1 MWLILRVQGE
11 MDAQNAIQAA
21 VDVAQQMIDGRLE
34 KKKADDL
41 QELEKKHEEE
51 QKLIEEAETRVQDQI
66 QKKLEQNQQSKSKSE
81 QDPSA
86 K

>member
-1 MWLILRVQGE
+1 

-51 QKLIEEAETRVQDQI
+51 KKLIEEAETRVQDQI
-66 QKKLEQNQQSKSKSE
+66 QKKLEQDQQSKSKSE